1 MKTLVLAAFTT
12 LPFLST
18 AQTTSNPAHIAD
30 NGVYLSAT
38 DFKHHL
44 INDGFDNAQAG
55 YHLRDEL
62 FKSAVKIITP
72 DNQNI
77 EIPAA
82 QVWGERKSGVDYRRF
97 NGDLYRV
104 EHTDRIYVYSR
115 PTDLS
120 GIGQN
125 AKSLVTY
132 YFSRKADSP
141 IHAITTNVLKDI
153 FYDQPEKVAAFD
165 KLDNLS
171 SDPAQ
176 QASQLIRL
184 FYTSD
189 TSAPA
194 TAE

>member
-18 AQTTSNPAHIAD
+18 AQTTSSFVHMPD

-44 INDGFDNAQAG
+44 ITDGFDNAQTG
-55 YHLRDEL
+55 YRLRDEL
-62 FKSAVKIITP
+62 FKPAVKIVTP
-72 DNQNI
+72 DNQDV

-82 QVWGERKSGVDYRRF
+82 QLWGERKSGVDYRRF
-97 NGDLYRV
+97 TGELYRV
-104 EHTDRIYVYSR
+104 EHTDRIYIYSR

-120 GIGQN
+120 GIGRN
-125 AKSLVTY
+125 ANSLITY

-141 IHAITTNVLKDI
+141 IHAITANVLKDI

-165 KLDNLS
+165 ELDNLS
-171 SDPAQ
+171 SDPGH

-189 TSAPA
+189 TSAQA